1 MDEWETDDRVT
12 NVLRN
17 ALYCILPKR
26 ITIGEMEDLLFMVKD
41 SYTTFKNNKTAS
53 EARR

>member
-26 ITIGEMEDLLFMVKD
+26 TTIGEMEDLLFMVKD
-41 SYTTFKNNKTAS
+41 SYAIFKNNKIAS
-53 EARR
+53 EERK

>member
-12 NVLRN
+12 SVLRN

-26 ITIGEMEDLLFMVKD
+26 ITIGEMEDLLFMAKD
-41 SYTTFKNNKTAS
+41 AYATFKNNKIKQ
-53 EARR
+53 EERK